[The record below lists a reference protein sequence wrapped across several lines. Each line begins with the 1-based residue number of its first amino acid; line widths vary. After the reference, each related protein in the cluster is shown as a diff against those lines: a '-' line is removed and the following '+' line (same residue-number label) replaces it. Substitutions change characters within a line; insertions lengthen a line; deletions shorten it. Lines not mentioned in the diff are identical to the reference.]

1 MFALLRTLVR
11 ILFFG
16 HLAKNRMASPHKMI
30 CSKHLW
36 AFQHKMSSAEIPML
50 SKFESVVTFR
60 GWTSRGADM
69 LPFELRVFKILSKSF
84 RGWEYSDEPK
94 VGLSLACWF
103 DVSVRLRCAGVAHLR
118 IALGSQSCAHGN
130 SQLTGFYVRGNSG
143 RVKSNPFQQQTI
155 SFDNKRISFVKKPRR
170 QIFLWPFL

>member
-36 AFQHKMSSAEIPML
+36 AFQRWTDVFCRNSDVVKIRKRSYL
-50 SKFESVVTFR
+50 SRLNLTRRWYVTFR
-60 GWTSRGADM
+60 TESVQN
-69 LPFELRVFKILSKSF
+69 PFEDERTQMSQKSDSPLHADLTLVFAWDA
-84 RGWEYSDEPK
+84 RGWLIWEL
-94 VGLSLACWF
+94 LSVHSL
-103 DVSVRLRCAGVAHLR
+103 
-118 IALGSQSCAHGN
+118 GN
-130 SQLTGFYVRGNSG
+130 SQLTGFCVRGNSG
-143 RVKSNPFQQQTI
+143 RVKSNLFQQQTI